1 MFSDHN
7 RINYKSLRDTG
18 QSPNNWK
25 LNNTFLDSPWVK
37 EEISKEKNYFELNK
51 IKMQY
56 QNLWDSTKILM
67 KVKFI
72 TLTAYLKSDKDPKS
86 TI

>member
-18 QSPNNWK
+18 QSPNTWK

>member
-18 QSPNNWK
+18 QSPNTWK

-37 EEISKEKNYFELNK
+37 EEISKEKSYFELNK
-51 IKMQY
+51 IKMQH

>member
-18 QSPNNWK
+18 QSPNTCQ

-51 IKMQY
+51 IKMQH
-56 QNLWDSTKILM
+56 QNLWDSTKILI
-67 KVKFI
+67 KVKCI
-72 TLTAYLKSDKDPKS
+72 TLTAYLRK
-86 TI
+86 